1 MIIIAYLYIINKHR
15 NSWLYNILGLAAN
28 GLLGTSAPTVSCN
41 NFGKY
46 RRNRRLSCPLPVGQI
61 YIFWPDGQRDG
72 RPVPYG
78 GNTGCADFFAYL
90 YSITAVGI
98 VGQSTHSAISIVT
111 LHFADTLFGII
122 LDCIFLFSPILL
134 IHSFVHI
141 VSTPMLII
149 ANLSTERIF
158 YRQHISKKFVAI
170 SLCFSIFFAADCAI
184 WQTCFF
190 IILSSVCCS
199 ML

>member
-1 MIIIAYLYIINKHR
+1 MSTINQHS
-15 NSWLYNILGLAAN
+15 NTQSCIILGLAAN

-41 NFGKY
+41 NSGKH
-46 RRNRRLSCPLPVGQI
+46 RRDRHLGCPLPVGQI

-90 YSITAVGI
+90 CSITAVGI
-98 VGQSTHSAISIVT
+98 VDQSTYSAISIVT
-111 LHFADTLFGII
+111 LYFADTLFGII
-122 LDCIFLFSPILL
+122 LNCIFLFSPILF

-149 ANLSTERIF
+149 ANLSTGQIYWE
-158 YRQHISKKFVAI
+158 
-170 SLCFSIFFAADCAI
+170 
-184 WQTCFF
+184 
-190 IILSSVCCS
+190 
-199 ML
+199 